1 MDDEK
6 YIFSNSDLTIWQK
19 EIKNIKKIDLKT
31 NLDTQDSFNKRFEVK
46 KLTQNK
52 YNFNLTQNSKK
63 INVIKFGDQSNLNR
77 KLRSNIAKGII
88 IVDAELDLH
97 GCSTNNAYNKLIN
110 FLNDSISQGYRKLL
124 IITGKGVNS
133 PNKVSIIKK
142 NFFDW
147 IQTWEMQANLLYID
161 YAHKKHGGDGAFYGF
176 LKKQSYEN
184 IVD

>member
-6 YIFSNSDLTIWQK
+6 YIFSNSDLAIWRK
-19 EIKNIKKIDLKT
+19 EIKNIKKIDAKK
-31 NLDTQDSFNKRFEVK
+31 NFNTQDSFNKKIVIKE
-46 KLTQNK
+46 LNQNRS
-52 YNFNLTQNSKK
+52 NFILNQNSKESK
-63 INVIKFGDQSNLNR
+63 AIKFGDQRNLNK

-88 IVDAELDLH
+88 IIDAELDLH
-97 GCSTNNAYNKLIN
+97 GYSTNNAYCKLIN
-110 FLNDSISQGYRKLL
+110 FLNHSISQGYRKLL

-147 IQTWEMQANLLYID
+147 IQTWEMQENLLYID
-161 YAHKKHGGDGAFYGF
+161 YAHKKHGCDGAFYVF
-176 LKKQSYEN
+176 LKKQSYED